1 MMYGYPGLDSEEW
14 MKWFSQANKN
24 ILTAEQRKSM
34 VEDLKDQI
42 DLALARRDKQ
52 WFMELTD
59 KLKEYEVWRNGSL
72 SH

>member
-1 MMYGYPGLDSEEW
+1 MCGYPGFDAEEW
-14 MKWFSQANKN
+14 MKSFSQANKN
-24 ILTAEQRKSM
+24 VLTAEQRKSM

-59 KLKEYEVWRNGSL
+59 KLKEYEVSE
-72 SH
+72 